1 MTELLLKK
9 RTNYIEW
16 DEYFMAIALLAAKR
30 SKDPSTQVGACI
42 VNNENKIVSVGY
54 NGFPIGCSDDIFPW
68 TKHTDNPL
76 DDKHMYVCHAE
87 LNAILSKNSADVKN
101 CTMYVS
107 LFPCNECTKTIIQ
120 SNIRQIIYLSD
131 KHKEKSSTIAS
142 KRMLDAV
149 GIKYLQYAPKNKRIV
164 INFSIDD
171 ADDGDANDD
180 EKLKL
185 NLDKLTL

>member
-1 MTELLLKK
+1 MTEILTK

-42 VNNENKIVSVGY
+42 VNSDKKIVSVGY

-68 TKHTDNPL
+68 AKHTENPL
-76 DDKHMYVCHAE
+76 DNKHMYVCHAE
-87 LNAILSKNSADVKN
+87 LNAILSKNSVDVKN
-101 CTMYVS
+101 CTMYVV

-120 SNIRQIIYLSD
+120 SNIRQIVYLSD
-131 KHKEKSSTIAS
+131 KHKLKPSTIAS

-149 GIKYLQYAPKNKRIV
+149 GIKYWQYKPKNRKIV
-164 INFSIDD
+164 IDFAIDD
-171 ADDGDANDD
+171 IDDDD
-180 EKLKL
+180 DKDEFNLEKL
-185 NLDKLTL
+185 TI